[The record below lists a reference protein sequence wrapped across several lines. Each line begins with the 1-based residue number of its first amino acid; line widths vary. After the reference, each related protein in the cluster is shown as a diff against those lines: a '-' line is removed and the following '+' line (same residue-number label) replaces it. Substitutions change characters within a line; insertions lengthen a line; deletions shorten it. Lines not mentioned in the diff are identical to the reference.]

1 MLYLVLQDFIISD
14 LKTQYDLAVSWL
26 YHEYA
31 RDTEGDQ
38 YDLCLTSLL
47 EGAKATLEPRDRLV
61 VRSASVCAK
70 LCCGVRLFSKLVL
83 DAPRITANA
92 LQIIKSFCDD
102 EVSDCVYAW
111 MCTCLCL
118 YVHMCIYVCLCVCLC
133 TCISLYHT
141 VSNFRGSRLVCR
153 GLGTQTIL

>member
-1 MLYLVLQDFIISD
+1 MAGVNYILHIVLQDFIISD
-14 LKTQYDLAVSWL
+14 LKTHYDLAVSWL

-61 VRSASVCAK
+61 VMCASLCM
-70 LCCGVRLFSKLVL
+70 LMCCGVRLFSKLVL

-102 EVSDCVYAW
+102 EVSDCV
-111 MCTCLCL
+111 CVCIGVCL
-118 YVHMCIYVCLCVCLC
+118 YMYVYMYACMRVCVMCICV
-133 TCISLYHT
+133 
-141 VSNFRGSRLVCR
+141 
-153 GLGTQTIL
+153 